1 MYVILMF
8 DSQLMSGQ
16 RIGADELQGALF
28 GTGKLKIAD
37 RHLIAFCFVYDPV
50 ILRMG
55 DGVGLNPDYIRMPD
69 HIGIEMKIFS
79 EKTNVAFEKGTD
91 CLFPGGMTSKS
102 VSDSFSIPCN

>member
-37 RHLIAFCFVYDPV
+37 RHLIASCFV
-50 ILRMG
+50 LT
-55 DGVGLNPDYIRMPD
+55 IR
-69 HIGIEMKIFS
+69 
-79 EKTNVAFEKGTD
+79 
-91 CLFPGGMTSKS
+91 
-102 VSDSFSIPCN
+102 